1 MQKRILNDELSQI
14 TECVTD
20 IRHPKMRE
28 GGWVANFVPPAVT
41 CKRRLLDFELTFKP
55 LLTNRKV
62 RETRISKRR
71 HSKCKLLHNHRIP
84 KEYEYSNTNQSARIS
99 TITCATTVKLVFS
112 GPVLNGHPLLSG
124 QLQKSRKF
132 LLLTT
137 LNVTSIKRS
146 PLLSG
151 RGHLLQSPSEG
162 ISIVFTC
169 IKRSL
174 H

>member
-1 MQKRILNDELSQI
+1 MVLNATRDKVPFVIFEPLTTYLVNEALQKTEKEITKSQLLFEI
-14 TECVTD
+14 
-20 IRHPKMRE
+20 
-28 GGWVANFVPPAVT
+28 
-41 CKRRLLDFELTFKP
+41 KR
-55 LLTNRKV
+55 
-62 RETRISKRR
+62 
-71 HSKCKLLHNHRIP
+71 SKCTCIFMSKPVL
-84 KEYEYSNTNQSARIS
+84 SS
-99 TITCATTVKLVFS
+99 T
-112 GPVLNGHPLLSG
+112 VLNGHPLLSG
-124 QLQKSRKF
+124 QLQKSLKF

-151 RGHLLQSPSEG
+151 RSHLLQSPSKG

>member
-1 MQKRILNDELSQI
+1 MQGVLEMKSLFKKKSASWKRSAKSI
-14 TECVTD
+14 
-20 IRHPKMRE
+20 
-28 GGWVANFVPPAVT
+28 NFKNIKIV
-41 CKRRLLDFELTFKP
+41 D
-55 LLTNRKV
+55 
-62 RETRISKRR
+62 
-71 HSKCKLLHNHRIP
+71 
-84 KEYEYSNTNQSARIS
+84 
-99 TITCATTVKLVFS
+99 TVKPVLN

-124 QLQKSRKF
+124 QLQKSQKF
-132 LLLTT
+132 LLFMT

-174 H
+174 HKRNPKERVVKLVIKSSYFF